1 MSRLI
6 QGWLLALLTLAA
18 PAPLFSQCPDGSA
31 PPCRPTHNASPTPNS
46 VAVLFFDN
54 LSSDSADAYLA
65 DALTEEITSRLGDLP
80 RIQIKRPSRAATRR
94 LRDSVPD
101 YTVALGRILRVRYL
115 VEGSVRR
122 AGGRVRVSAR
132 LLGSAD
138 GFRVWSSDYDRSA
151 SDLLELQ
158 EEIAR
163 EVATGVAGRL
173 TPREQLALSTRPTRS
188 PEAYEH
194 LLRGNQ
200 LLASRTASSAA
211 LAIEEYR
218 AALRSDPGFT
228 RALGRIAYAYGLS
241 ASWGWKFPD
250 APAESLLSRGLA
262 AATEALAR
270 DSTDSDAWLALGAIR
285 VVQYPRTYAGAIPA
299 FDRAIALDP
308 TNAEAL
314 HQYGSILRTLGRD
327 SAAQDVVQR
336 ALAIEPQ
343 RAISL
348 YILSD
353 IAWMERRFAESLRWI
368 DSALAIDPAL
378 TIGYE
383 SRAWARFM
391 VGDTAGARRDAITAL
406 RFDSDDDVCEA
417 LLVHLAV
424 AGHDTA
430 SARTRIARLRTAPQP
445 REDGGFGLAVASL
458 AVADTAAAL
467 EWLEGQPRGPALLLT
482 LREFVLLQP
491 SPRVEQL
498 IRESQPP

>member
-1 MSRLI
+1 MSRLT
-6 QGWLLALLTLAA
+6 QGWLLALLTLAG
-18 PAPLFSQCPDGSA
+18 PAPLLSQCPDGSA
-31 PPCRPTHNASPTPNS
+31 PPCRSTHLASPTPNS

-54 LSSDSADAYLA
+54 LSSDTADAYLA

-80 RIQIKRPSRAATRR
+80 RIQIKRPSRDATRR
-94 LRDSVPD
+94 LRDTVPD
-101 YTVALGRILRVRYL
+101 YLVALGHILRVRFI

-122 AGGRVRVSAR
+122 EGPRVRVSAR
-132 LLGSAD
+132 LLGATD
-138 GFRVWSSDYDRSA
+138 GFRVWSADYDRSPN
-151 SDLLELQ
+151 DLLELQ

-163 EVATGVAGRL
+163 EVATGIAGRL
-173 TPREQLALSTRPTRS
+173 TPHEQVALRARLTHS

-194 LLRGNQ
+194 FLRGNQ

-241 ASWGWKFPD
+241 VAWGWTFPD

-262 AATEALAR
+262 AAMEALAR
-270 DSTDSDAWLALGAIR
+270 DSTDSDAWLALGTIR

-299 FDRAIALDP
+299 FDRAIALNP

-314 HQYGSILRTLGRD
+314 HQYGSILRTLGAD
-327 SAAQDVVQR
+327 SAAQTVLQR
-336 ALAIEPQ
+336 ALTIEPQ
-343 RAISL
+343 RAITL
-348 YILSD
+348 YSLSD

-417 LLVHLAV
+417 LLVHLDV

-430 SARTRIARLRTAPQP
+430 AARIRIRRLRTAPQP
-445 REDGGFGLAVASL
+445 REDEGFGLAVASL
-458 AVADTAAAL
+458 AVGDTAAAL
-467 EWLEGQPRGPALLLT
+467 EWLERQPRGPSLLVT
-482 LREFVLLQP
+482 LREFVLLPP
-491 SPRVEQL
+491 SPRVERL
-498 IRESQPP
+498 IRESQSP